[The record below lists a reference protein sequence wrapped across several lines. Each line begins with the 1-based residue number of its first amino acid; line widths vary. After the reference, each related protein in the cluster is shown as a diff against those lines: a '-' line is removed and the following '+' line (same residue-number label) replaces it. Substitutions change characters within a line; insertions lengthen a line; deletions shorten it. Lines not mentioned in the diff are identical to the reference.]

1 MYCHRNTACM
11 MIPPRSLFAIFFVAA
26 VTLSLFAMSN
36 FLSDKSETET
46 IVILYS
52 EAQRDSEPLKVKAE
66 IADSPEEITTGL
78 MFRQSLGKDES
89 MLFVFPDS
97 AVRNFWMKNTIIP
110 LDMIFIA
117 ENMTIVK
124 IHHVVPCKEE
134 PCQLYNSQQPIKYV
148 LEVNGNLTTDYAIGE
163 GSKVVIEG

>member
-11 MIPPRSLFAIFFVAA
+11 MIPPRSLFAIFFAAA

-78 MFRQSLGKDES
+78 MFRESLGKGDG

-124 IHHVVPCKEE
+124 IHHAMPCVQGQC
-134 PCQLYNSQQPIKYV
+134 PLYNSGQPAKYV
-148 LEVNGNLTTDYAIGE
+148 LEVNGNLTTDYVIEE
-163 GSKVVIEG
+163 GGKVVIES